1 MDLPSVHLI
10 VDQVC
15 YGSSLASLTDQAE
28 DVVLRLCLPA
38 CMIELDNHPEAGAQA
53 VVEGAPSDCTAL
65 RSPCRHVLHR
75 PAEPHNSRQADHK
88 DHKQRQ
94 GYASGQSSRRRRP
107 RRVCAAEHKG
117 QQQG

>member
-15 YGSSLASLTDQAE
+15 CGNSLASLTGQAE

-65 RSPCRHVLHR
+65 RSPYRHVLHR
-75 PAEPHNSRQADHK
+75 PAEPHNNQQAVHK
-88 DHKQRQ
+88 DHKQRP
-94 GYASGQSSRRRRP
+94 GYASGQSSRQRRP
-107 RRVCAAEHKG
+107 RLVRVTEHKG